1 MKLHLDKIINIKSK
15 SDLDKSKFD
24 INKPIFY
31 DNYLF
36 HYLIIL
42 NKLDIL
48 KHIGL
53 KARELV
59 GQDLLLIK
67 ILLVNIFYR

>member
-1 MKLHLDKIINIKSK
+1 MKLHLDKIINIKTK
-15 SDLDKSKFD
+15 MDLSKFD

-48 KHIGL
+48 KME
-53 KARELV
+53 KFPV
-59 GQDLLLIK
+59 YK
-67 ILLVNIFYR
+67 